1 MKREDG
7 MGGEAATGCDGG
19 AIPSEPRL
27 VLKKLAALRC
37 LWFAGQSRQ
46 NLEMA
51 TNRYYAKNVISQS
64 FTFHHL
70 SKL

>member
-37 LWFAGQSRQ
+37 LWLLDNHDRSWKWPPTDIT
-46 NLEMA
+46 LKM
-51 TNRYYAKNVISQS
+51 
-64 FTFHHL
+64 
-70 SKL
+70 

>member
-27 VLKKLAALRC
+27 VLKKTCSSPLPLLGWTTPDRTWKWPPTDIT
-37 LWFAGQSRQ
+37 LK
-46 NLEMA
+46 M
-51 TNRYYAKNVISQS
+51 
-64 FTFHHL
+64 
-70 SKL
+70 

>member
-27 VLKKLAALRC
+27 VLKNSHLSVA
-37 LWFAGQSRQ
+37 FAGLDNPERTWKWPPTDIT
-46 NLEMA
+46 LKM
-51 TNRYYAKNVISQS
+51 
-64 FTFHHL
+64 
-70 SKL
+70 

>member
-1 MKREDG
+1 MAMKREDG

-37 LWFAGQSRQ
+37 LWFAGQSR
-46 NLEMA
+46 
-51 TNRYYAKNVISQS
+51 
-64 FTFHHL
+64 
-70 SKL
+70 